1 MLLACLKMWL
11 LNKCPPVGLLGTHAT
26 IHIPV
31 DRERASEGM
40 EGEESERLIGR
51 RGEESESGER
61 EWRALIFF
69 ASATP
74 HYIFFHM
81 LFPLKNLC
89 FSRVVLLPARFA
101 PHFSETNMVDQGSPG
116 VNF

>member
-26 IHIPV
+26 IHVPV

-61 EWRALIFF
+61 EWRGRALIFF
-69 ASATP
+69 ASNSAL
-74 HYIFFHM
+74 YFF
-81 LFPLKNLC
+81 PYY
-89 FSRVVLLPARFA
+89 
-101 PHFSETNMVDQGSPG
+101 
-116 VNF
+116 